1 MAVQALASGASD
13 QGRASSL
20 PQIVGAS
27 VIGTMVEWYD
37 FLLYGT
43 AAALVFNKLFFPS
56 FDPFVGTL
64 AAFGSYA
71 VGFVARPLG
80 GAIFGHFGDKIGRK
94 TMLMLTMMI
103 MGAGTFLIR
112 CLPTYKQIGV
122 WAPITLISLRLFQ
135 GIGIGGE

>member
-1 MAVQALASGASD
+1 MIMAVQALATGASD
-13 QGRASSL
+13 QGRASGM

-27 VIGTMVEWYD
+27 VIGTMIEWYD

-71 VGFVARPLG
+71 VGFAARPLG

-103 MGAGTFLIR
+103 MGAGTLSR
-112 CLPTYKQIGV
+112 GV
-122 WAPITLISLRLFQ
+122 GIDYVDCSARVTRNRQ
-135 GIGIGGE
+135 GRHFANL

>member
-1 MAVQALASGASD
+1 MIFASGNVELATITRS
-13 QGRASSL
+13 QGGMAMAAQTPAYSEGCGTRASRM

-27 VIGTMVEWYD
+27 VTGTMIEWYD
-37 FLLYGT
+37 FLIYGT

-71 VGFVARPLG
+71 VGFVTRPLG

-94 TMLMLTMMI
+94 TMLMIAMMI
-103 MGAGTFLIR
+103 MGAGTFLIG
-112 CLPTYKQIGV
+112 CLPNCI
-122 WAPITLISLRLFQ
+122 
-135 GIGIGGE
+135 